1 MKSLAELAEEQRKRD
16 RLAFKNAKD
25 ANENY
30 YYKDKL
36 RRIKSGEEVPL
47 NINEDEEEE

>member
-1 MKSLAELAEEQRKRD
+1 MKSLAELAEEQRKCD
-16 RLAFKNAKD
+16 RLAFQQSKD

-36 RRIKSGEEVPL
+36 RRIESGEEEPL
-47 NINEDEEEE
+47 HINEDEEE